1 MPPLKHQN
9 KYVTDLKEKAE
20 TFNSFFAEQCSL
32 MNNSSKLPSTFLKGT
47 DKFIP
52 SIAFSSS
59 DITRIIQ
66 DLDPNKVHGHDMIS
80 IPMLE
85 IWGESIS
92 KPLEIILNS
101 CIEKGQFPNG
111 WKKATVVPVHKK
123 GHKQVLRNYRPVS
136 LLPICGKIF
145 ERLIYNNLYE
155 FFIKSDLISSN
166 QSGFKQGDS
175 CIYQLL
181 PITHESY
188 QSFDNGFEV
197 RGIFLDINKAFDKVW
212 HKSLIFELKQNV
224 VTGDLLNILIDFLK
238 VRKQRVVLN
247 GQYSEW
253 PNISAGVPQGSILE
267 PLLFLIYIND
277 WSVNLSSN
285 PKLSADDTS
294 LFPVLH
300 NINQSGI
307 NLNDDLEKISNWAFQ
322 WKMSFNPDINIQAQ
336 EVIFSRRL
344 QKSNH
349 PSLTF
354 NGTSVTQ

>member
-1 MPPLKHQN
+1 M
-9 KYVTDLKEKAE
+9 
-20 TFNSFFAEQCSL
+20 
-32 MNNSSKLPSTFLKGT
+32 
-47 DKFIP
+47 
-52 SIAFSSS
+52 
-59 DITRIIQ
+59 
-66 DLDPNKVHGHDMIS
+66 
-80 IPMLE
+80 
-85 IWGESIS
+85 
-92 KPLEIILNS
+92 
-101 CIEKGQFPNG
+101 
-111 WKKATVVPVHKK
+111 VPVHKK
-123 GHKQVLRNYRPVS
+123 GDKQVLRNYRPVS

-181 PITHESY
+181 SITHEIY

-197 RGIFLDINKAFDKVW
+197 RCIFLDISKASDKVW
-212 HKSLIFELKQNV
+212 HKGLIFKLKQNG

-238 VRKQRVVLN
+238 ERKQRVVLN
-247 GQYSEW
+247 GQHSRW
-253 PNISAGVPQGSILE
+253 SNVSAGVPQGSILGS
-267 PLLFLIYIND
+267 LFLIYIND
-277 WSVNLSSN
+277 LPDNLSSN
-285 PKLSADDTS
+285 PKLFADDIS
-294 LFPVLH
+294 LFSVEH
-300 NINQSGI
+300 DINQSGI